1 MKKLHILFLVL
12 LAFSALVLTSCGGLA
27 SPKHETGSFSF
38 RVTDEMISAISRAA
52 VSDSTTCTITLHL
65 YSTDGTS
72 YDSTQTKTDS
82 LAALKNYTFDP
93 FTGIPLGM
101 EMNLTVEVKVGGKL
115 VYASDK
121 QKFTLE
127 KSNANLA
134 LTVQMKRIIDM
145 PIVLVDKS
153 VGDTPDYY
161 RLTEI
166 SQTDGYLTL
175 PGREVDALSYGAFYC
190 TDNAGTLYIA
200 NLNKMNAIPLEGETV
215 KCTFNMEDFDNSIIQ
230 GLSYDAS
237 RDKVVTIL
245 LDNVTEEVYCYQFTP
260 GTLPVEL
267 TLTPTTPGVL
277 KLEKNPYY
285 DNMGDEK
292 PPVIYP
298 FNGRLYSLL
307 TSDSSAAASVKLRVQ
322 SLTDGSWIK
331 DATVTIPQVNNQ
343 TENKEYTFN
352 DLYVDESG
360 IYVLF
365 HQYEMW
371 HEPPAYPY
379 NDYALTEMN
388 AGDNGFIDRGG
399 IIVADYETLA
409 QKKAFGMPAINTSL
423 TVPLITDVYAEG
435 QYYYP
440 KLFADAAHT
449 KEKTVTIP
457 VTYSV
462 ANEGKGELANPQ
474 KIVGILPKKLIIA
487 DGGTFLYTNE
497 LDFTVETGNKAGVY
511 ALDRKDKITSNTAT
525 RLVEIDLETFSA
537 KVVASIDDY
546 NFYESTLN
554 SGFRVE
560 YEQQIP
566 QGNTSYYGYE
576 TQFVANCYD
585 VTSGVKYLDNT
596 SCQYNNGSYHAIANI
611 VFGEAGV

>member
-1 MKKLHILFLVL
+1 MKKCTRCHHLLIATLLVF
-12 LAFSALVLTSCGGLA
+12 AALVLTSCGGLA

-82 LAALKNYTFDP
+82 LAALKNCTFDP

-101 EMNLTVEVKVGGKL
+101 EMNLTVEVTAGGKL

-134 LTVQMKRIIDM
+134 LTVLMKRIIDM

-161 RLTEI
+161 RLSEI

-175 PGREVDALSYGAFYC
+175 PDREDDVLYCGAFYC
-190 TDNAGTLYIA
+190 TDNEGTLYIA
-200 NLNKMNAIPLEGETV
+200 NFNEMNAIPLEGETV
-215 KCTFNMEDFDNSIIQ
+215 NCTFNTEDFDNSIIQ

-245 LDNVTEEVYCYQFTP
+245 LDNVTEEIYCYQFTP
-260 GTLPVEL
+260 GTLPEEL

-292 PPVIYP
+292 PPVIYS

-371 HEPPAYPY
+371 R
-379 NDYALTEMN
+379 N
-388 AGDNGFIDRGG
+388 AGSLEYWDGADVYPSADTYGFVDRGG
-399 IIVADYETLA
+399 IIVLNAETLT
-409 QKKAFGMPAINTSL
+409 QETIIGMPEVETSMTSPMWHKHDSDRFRTAYTDTAL
-423 TVPLITDVYAEG
+423 TT
-435 QYYYP
+435 
-440 KLFADAAHT
+440 
-449 KEKTVTIP
+449 P
-457 VTYSV
+457 VTTPIPITWAIAPVKS
-462 ANEGKGELANPQ
+462 EKLTNPQ
-474 KIVGILPKKLIIA
+474 KIVAIKPKKLIVA
-487 DGGTFLYTNE
+487 DGGAFLYTC
-497 LDFTVETGNKAGVY
+497 DDYFIGSDDKKYATTGAATK
-511 ALDRKDKITSNTAT
+511 KTTTAT
-525 RLVEIDLETFSA
+525 RLVEVDLE
-537 KVVASIDDY
+537 
-546 NFYESTLN
+546 NFALNTAAEINTGN
-554 SGFRVE
+554 SGMYSYSFPDGFSLRYYKDVVSFQSL
-560 YEQQIP
+560 YGHTLEQK
-566 QGNTSYYGYE
+566 T
-576 TQFVANCYD
+576 
-585 VTSGVKYLDNT
+585 
-596 SCQYNNGSYHAIANI
+596 YNNGTVFEIGTDYEEITSSFGGSLIAEISLGAN
-611 VFGEAGV
+611 